1 MRITRSTFVLI
12 QARRL
17 KTRSSQRILQLVGYA
32 NLVIKEAIKHSDAEW
47 LFPRYIKDGKCK
59 ADHASAAL
67 NKWLE
72 KRL

>member
-47 LFPRYIKDGKCK
+47 LFPRYIKDGKC
-59 ADHASAAL
+59 
-67 NKWLE
+67 
-72 KRL
+72 